1 VRTVRRRSLVA
12 VASVAAVSLFPATR
26 ASSQVFLYKFGWGTL
41 FAGLQVALDAIPYV
55 ANWLQGD
62 SAEAKAALCKLTLP
76 DISALEYRCL
86 AVAVAL
92 DSNGEGPVIPPERGT
107 IGIIPALADFV
118 ASPDHA
124 TEGVVLQACFN
135 VLGVA
140 ESEVTK
146 DNWFSAIRE
155 AGLRAEDVAILSEQ
169 LKYSTSYIREFMGFY
184 NPKFHSAKYDITV
197 AKSLSRQLSEMPLA
211 ARRAIEATQAIA
223 AKLQH
228 TSCK

>member
-107 IGIIPALADFV
+107 IGIIPALADFM

-140 ESEVTK
+140 ESLISEVTK

-155 AGLRAEDVAILSEQ
+155 AGLKPKMWQSCLSNLSIALRIFGNLWVFIIQ
-169 LKYSTSYIREFMGFY
+169 NSTLQNMTSQWQ
-184 NPKFHSAKYDITV
+184 
-197 AKSLSRQLSEMPLA
+197 SLFPGNCQKCL
-211 ARRAIEATQAIA
+211 
-223 AKLQH
+223 
-228 TSCK
+228 